1 MDIAASWP
9 VPERALPEIYP
20 AKIGDL
26 MIASFE
32 EVLGKQKFTLVLA
45 QAGLELPG
53 EKVPDLPFGSP
64 ARLYQALEDTYGDQ
78 TARGI
83 CLRTGRVMFR
93 RGLRSFSDVLGLT
106 QRAWRLLP
114 PGQKVL
120 RGLDLLAW
128 LLNHY
133 SDQRVR
139 VEKNAPDLLLINE
152 RCPHCWELK
161 KTSAC
166 CQLPVGALQEGLAWA
181 CSGRPY
187 AVEEI
192 ACRAVGDATCTYRIS
207 PKARP

>member
-32 EVLGKQKFTLVLA
+32 EVLGRPKFDLVLG
-45 QAGLELPG
+45 QAGLQLP
-53 EKVPDLPFGSP
+53 EDQVPDLPFGTP
-64 ARLYQALEDTYGDQ
+64 GRLYRSLEEVYGDQ

-93 RGLRSFSDVLGLT
+93 RGLRAFSGVLGLT

-114 PGQKVL
+114 PGQKVA

-139 VEKNAPDLLLINE
+139 VERNGADLLLINE

-161 KTSAC
+161 KSSPC
-166 CQLPVGALQEGLAWA
+166 CQLPVGALQEGLLWA
-181 CSGRPY
+181 SSARPY
-187 AVEEI
+187 SVEET
-192 ACRAVGDATCTYRIS
+192 ACRANGGPSCTYRIR
-207 PKARP
+207 PKGRH

>member
-9 VPERALPEIYP
+9 IPERALPEIYP

-32 EVLGKQKFTLVLA
+32 EVLGRPKFELVLRYS
-45 QAGLELPG
+45 GLELPG
-53 EKVPDLPFGSP
+53 DRVPDLPFGTP
-64 ARLYQALEDTYGDQ
+64 GRLYQSLGEIYGDQ

-93 RGLRSFSDVLGLT
+93 RGLRAFSGVLGLT

-114 PGQKVL
+114 PGQKVT
-120 RGLDLLAW
+120 RGLELLAW

-139 VEKNAPDLLLINE
+139 VEHHGAESLLINE
-152 RCPHCWELK
+152 RCPHCWGLMQP
-161 KTSAC
+161 APC

-187 AVEEI
+187 AVEETS
-192 ACRAVGDATCTYRIS
+192 CRANGDSSCTYRIS
-207 PKARP
+207 PKGRQ